1 MPGSAVRLGVAA
13 AAGAAALRVTG
24 ALGLTAMALGLLLYY
39 APGREYATESMS
51 GFGLAGSGAGDP
63 GAGDPGAAE
72 FVGQYV
78 RNLLRGEFGYSSTFQ
93 SPVRTLVAERAAATA
108 GQLLSA
114 AGVLGVAVCVL
125 VLGGL
130 WRGWL
135 RGWIGAA
142 AMVLQS
148 IPSALFAIPI
158 VLASGPPFVA
168 IALAALPRTL
178 RVLDAVLARQ
188 QGAAHLAWMRAMGC
202 GWWAMTWHGQIR
214 AAGRELAE
222 GAASMVPLVLG
233 SLLAVEIV
241 VGYPGLGTL
250 AWRGVYGRDLPLLG
264 AVTLL
269 FSAATSLSAAVAQ
282 REER

>member
-1 MPGSAVRLGVAA
+1 MPVGSGGSRLAR
-13 AAGAAALRVTG
+13 AAGAAMRMAG
-24 ALGLTAMALGLLLYY
+24 AVGLTATALGLLLYY
-39 APGREYATESMS
+39 SPGREYASETMT
-51 GFGLAGSGAGDP
+51 GFGLAQEGPAGRQGLEP
-63 GAGDPGAAE
+63 GPGE
-72 FVGQYV
+72 FVGQYL
-78 RNLLRGEFGYSSTFQ
+78 RNLLRGDFGYSSTFQ
-93 SPVRTLVAERAAATA
+93 TPVGRLVAERAARTA

-114 AGVLGVAVCVL
+114 TGLLSVTVCVFL
-125 VLGGL
+125 LGGL
-130 WRGWL
+130 WRDSL
-135 RGWIGAA
+135 RGWIGLA

-148 IPSALFAIPI
+148 IPPALFAIPI

-178 RVLDAVLARQ
+178 RVLDAVVVRQ
-188 QGAAHLAWMRAMGC
+188 QGSAHVAWMRAMGC

-214 AAGRELAE
+214 AAGRELGE
-222 GAASMVPLVLG
+222 SAASMVPLLLG

-269 FSAATSLSAAVAQ
+269 FSGATSLSAAVAQ